1 MGRKPG
7 ESPGGPSQKMWW
19 VDDPCGQNY
28 VIIAQVLLALS
39 GLLGAVQANF
49 LGPVTVPFLIWH
61 EATWLLAA
69 WAHLA
74 TSLQDPGAMPRGSA
88 EALAPKDVEGAP
100 EVRWCKHCQLVKTYR
115 VHHCST
121 CQRCIKKMDH
131 HCMWMNNCIGAKNQ
145 KQFLVFLSYTSL
157 HCSGALLSSLYCLF
171 LATTPEGDRINPV
184 VRGASA
190 AGALL
195 AVGLGRFAASLLRE
209 QVSAIRR
216 NQTGI
221 EALKGT
227 PGEPRPFRTSIQVR
241 VLGSLRKIE
250 LEVALPTACGLSS
263 LRLPNVAMS
272 NAAMRGTRTA
282 SAEQPHRTQQR
293 CDSRTCLGHRRRTWS
308 CSPLERKVL
317 GCRQHRQALGGS
329 YRAAD
334 ECESA
339 LQELL
344 MQQQRRGTKRTCFPV
359 LRLARPA
366 PGVAF
371 EDAAEKRRMRWSMGA
386 RPVFGGLGGR
396 LSALAT
402 SGESLLLS
410 TTSWEQ
416 PSFCHW
422 TRAARPGESLAPLSR
437 TPLVLSAVVSGP
449 TWLLGFDGHPPKVWA
464 VPLTPP
470 GDSGHEAVGQ
480 AVRKIPLPPTFG
492 CPRCATTLPDFTAVA
507 ACSRGTVAWWDT
519 STWQLMGSC
528 TSRFAS
534 AVIHLSR
541 VWIRAGPGEDPT
553 LAKVALVAAMDDL
566 GHCRVID
573 CAKKEVLCTFRS
585 QQSSLGTWIDEPV
598 RIIYDVWSGWIS
610 AATTYKVWTWDV
622 TTGAFARSAAETS
635 AFGTALDVSL
645 PMAPS
650 SPWRFGEV
658 MMDGPL
664 WTLPVLVGSPV
675 TWSRTAESPG
685 GSN

>member
-293 CDSRTCLGHRRRTWS
+293 SRTSAPHLCFAGAPYATAAARHEEDMLPSSSPSATSSWSGLRRRS
-308 CSPLERKVL
+308 RKKEN
-317 GCRQHRQALGGS
+317 AL
-329 YRAAD
+329 
-334 ECESA
+334 
-339 LQELL
+339 
-344 MQQQRRGTKRTCFPV
+344 
-359 LRLARPA
+359 
-366 PGVAF
+366 
-371 EDAAEKRRMRWSMGA
+371 A

>member
-293 CDSRTCLGHRRRTWS
+293 CDSRTCS
-308 CSPLERKVL
+308 VCSVSDI
-317 GCRQHRQALGGS
+317 GAALGPAVLLKGKCLDV
-329 YRAAD
+329 ANIVKHW
-334 ECESA
+334 EEVT
-339 LQELL
+339 ELL
-344 MQQQRRGTKRTCFPV
+344 TSARVLCRSSLCNSSGAARRGHASQF
-359 LRLARPA
+359 
-366 PGVAF
+366 
-371 EDAAEKRRMRWSMGA
+371 
-386 RPVFGGLGGR
+386 
-396 LSALAT
+396 
-402 SGESLLLS
+402 
-410 TTSWEQ
+410 
-416 PSFCHW
+416 
-422 TRAARPGESLAPLSR
+422 
-437 TPLVLSAVVSGP
+437 
-449 TWLLGFDGHPPKVWA
+449 
-464 VPLTPP
+464 
-470 GDSGHEAVGQ
+470 
-480 AVRKIPLPPTFG
+480 
-492 CPRCATTLPDFTAVA
+492 
-507 ACSRGTVAWWDT
+507 
-519 STWQLMGSC
+519 
-528 TSRFAS
+528 FA
-534 AVIHLSR
+534 
-541 VWIRAGPGEDPT
+541 
-553 LAKVALVAAMDDL
+553 
-566 GHCRVID
+566 
-573 CAKKEVLCTFRS
+573 
-585 QQSSLGTWIDEPV
+585 
-598 RIIYDVWSGWIS
+598 
-610 AATTYKVWTWDV
+610 
-622 TTGAFARSAAETS
+622 
-635 AFGTALDVSL
+635 
-645 PMAPS
+645 
-650 SPWRFGEV
+650 
-658 MMDGPL
+658 
-664 WTLPVLVGSPV
+664 
-675 TWSRTAESPG
+675 
-685 GSN
+685 

>member
-7 ESPGGPSQKMWW
+7 ESLGGPSQKMWW

-171 LATTPEGDRINPV
+171 LATTLEGDRINPV

-227 PGEPRPFRTSIQVR
+227 PGEPRPFRTSIQ
-241 VLGSLRKIE
+241 
-250 LEVALPTACGLSS
+250 EVC
-263 LRLPNVAMS
+263 
-272 NAAMRGTRTA
+272 
-282 SAEQPHRTQQR
+282 
-293 CDSRTCLGHRRRTWS
+293 
-308 CSPLERKVL
+308 
-317 GCRQHRQALGGS
+317 
-329 YRAAD
+329 
-334 ECESA
+334 
-339 LQELL
+339 
-344 MQQQRRGTKRTCFPV
+344 
-359 LRLARPA
+359 
-366 PGVAF
+366 
-371 EDAAEKRRMRWSMGA
+371 
-386 RPVFGGLGGR
+386 GR
-396 LSALAT
+396 LSWRWL
-402 SGESLLLS
+402 
-410 TTSWEQ
+410 
-416 PSFCHW
+416 F
-422 TRAARPGESLAPLSR
+422 PL
-437 TPLVLSAVVSGP
+437 PAVSAV
-449 TWLLGFDGHPPKVWA
+449 
-464 VPLTPP
+464 
-470 GDSGHEAVGQ
+470 
-480 AVRKIPLPPTFG
+480 
-492 CPRCATTLPDFTAVA
+492 
-507 ACSRGTVAWWDT
+507 
-519 STWQLMGSC
+519 
-528 TSRFAS
+528 
-534 AVIHLSR
+534 
-541 VWIRAGPGEDPT
+541 
-553 LAKVALVAAMDDL
+553 
-566 GHCRVID
+566 
-573 CAKKEVLCTFRS
+573 
-585 QQSSLGTWIDEPV
+585 
-598 RIIYDVWSGWIS
+598 
-610 AATTYKVWTWDV
+610 
-622 TTGAFARSAAETS
+622 
-635 AFGTALDVSL
+635 
-645 PMAPS
+645 
-650 SPWRFGEV
+650 
-658 MMDGPL
+658 
-664 WTLPVLVGSPV
+664 
-675 TWSRTAESPG
+675 
-685 GSN
+685 